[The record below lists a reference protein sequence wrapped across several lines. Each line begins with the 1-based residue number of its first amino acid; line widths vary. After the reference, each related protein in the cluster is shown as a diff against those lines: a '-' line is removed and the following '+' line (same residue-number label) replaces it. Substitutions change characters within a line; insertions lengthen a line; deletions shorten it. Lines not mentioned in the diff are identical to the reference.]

1 MRRVLIVVLGVLI
14 AGAALVI
21 AMVGSTTTYVLVALS
36 AVALVPWAELA
47 ASSAPLAPLALVAG
61 GVLGPRADTAL
72 SLVALA
78 ASTIVNA
85 ILMAG

>member
-1 MRRVLIVVLGVLI
+1 
-14 AGAALVI
+14 
-21 AMVGSTTTYVLVALS
+21 MVGSTTIYVLVALS

-47 ASSAPLAPLALVAG
+47 ASSAPLALVAG